1 MCWQELFSCYFAWQ
15 CFMLAFTSDSFLH
28 RLFNLLLQRYFKRNT
43 VSIFIGM
50 NSKQK
55 QQISPG
61 FRKKKSES
69 KNVHMKKLLEDFV

>member
-1 MCWQELFSCYFAWQ
+1 
-15 CFMLAFTSDSFLH
+15 MLAFTSDSFLH

-69 KNVHMKKLLEDFV
+69 KNVHMRKLLEDFV